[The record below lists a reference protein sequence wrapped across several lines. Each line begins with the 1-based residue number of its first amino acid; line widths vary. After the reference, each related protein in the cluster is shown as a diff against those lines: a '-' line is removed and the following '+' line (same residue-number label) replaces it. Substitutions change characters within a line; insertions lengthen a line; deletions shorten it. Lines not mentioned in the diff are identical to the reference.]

1 MIITIQ
7 NQVSSEERNLLEILL
22 DQVTGSHR
30 QTIST
35 IIDEREVIVLDDS
48 QLDKQAL
55 AAISQQR
62 GVERVIQLKTQY
74 QLVSKAFKAE
84 RSSIQLGDAKNSQA
98 VIIGGSKAAPV
109 VIAGPCAVESRE
121 QLLSTAIAVKA
132 AGAQILRGGA
142 FKPRTSPYQFQGLGI
157 EGLHYLKEAR
167 ELTGLPVITEV
178 MEPEMVEIVAEY
190 ADILQIGSRNMQ
202 NFPLLYA
209 AGRNSFHRPVMLKRG
224 LSATIEEWLLAAEY
238 IVSAGN
244 PNVILCERGIRS
256 FDTQTRNLLD
266 LTCVPL
272 LHELTHLPVIV
283 DPSHGTGRRE
293 LVPTMSRAGIA
304 AGADGLILEV
314 HLDPNSALCDGRQ
327 SITPE
332 QLQSIVRETQIMNQV
347 MESITNHSWVA

>member
-1 MIITIQ
+1 MIITIL
-7 NQVSSEERNLLEILL
+7 NQVSSEERSQLETLL

-35 IIDEREVIVLDDS
+35 MMDEREVIVLDES
-48 QLDKQAL
+48 QLDTQAL
-55 AAISQQR
+55 VAISQQHA
-62 GVERVIQLKTQY
+62 VERVVHIKTQY
-74 QLVSKAFKAE
+74 QLVSKAFKTE
-84 RSSIQLGDAKNSQA
+84 RSSIRVSDTKNSQA
-98 VIIGGSKAAPV
+98 VIIGGSDTAPV
-109 VIAGPCAVESRE
+109 VIGGPCAVESRE
-121 QLLSTAIAVKA
+121 QLLSTAVAVKA

-202 NFPLLYA
+202 NFPLLYG

-266 LTCVPL
+266 LACIPL
-272 LHELTHLPVIV
+272 LHDLTHLPVIV

-293 LVPTMSRAGIA
+293 LVPTMSRAAIA

-314 HLDPNSALCDGRQ
+314 HQDPNSALCDGRQ
-327 SITPE
+327 SITPG